1 MTKQHQIFIGI
12 IFFIVIL
19 AACNGSN
26 AAVPTLVP
34 TIVLGDVVQTAVPTV
49 LVEEMEVLETA
60 VALPTVITEP
70 ATTQPEP
77 ATPEPEVGGEPN
89 TVSLTAD
96 NNYGEPDVDSYQLSL
111 RFESTLTGADGSV
124 TNGGIFIE
132 GARDVVNNA
141 STFSATATGTADF
154 GSGQLFSFTQVD
166 EMTYFILP
174 NGSCFATQ
182 GSNPNADLFT
192 VFVADGGILGDLEG
206 AQSGIPPIETVNDVL
221 TNHYVFNETNLDA
234 TDPTTPDVTS
244 VNGDIYLA
252 ADGDYVV
259 RIVMEGQ
266 GSSTLLN
273 GIDGDGAIE
282 YELNYFD
289 FDEPVAITIP
299 EGCTE
304 LPAEGN

>member
-1 MTKQHQIFIGI
+1 MTKQHRFYVGI
-12 IFFIVIL
+12 IFFIVML

-34 TIVLGDVVQTAVPTV
+34 TLVLGDVVPTV
-49 LVEEMEVLETA
+49 QAEEVAVTETA
-60 VALPTVITEP
+60 VVPPT
-70 ATTQPEP
+70 ATTETATAQLET
-77 ATPEPEVGGEPN
+77 ATPEPEVGDTPDII
-89 TVSLTAD
+89 SLNAD
-96 NNYGEPDVDSYQLSL
+96 NNYGEPDVDSYRLSL

-132 GARDVVNNA
+132 GARDVASNA
-141 STFSATATGTADF
+141 STFTATATGTADF
-154 GSGQLFSFTQVD
+154 GSGPLFSFTQVD

-174 NGSCFATQ
+174 NGSCFASQ
-182 GSNPNADLFT
+182 GSSPNADLYT
-192 VFVADGGILGDLEG
+192 IFVADGGILGELEG
-206 AQSGIPPIETVNDVL
+206 AQPGIPPIETVNDVL
-221 TNHYVFNETNLDA
+221 TNHYVFNETNLNAD
-234 TDPTTPDVTS
+234 DPTTPDVTS

-289 FDEPVAITIP
+289 FGEPVAITIP

-304 LPAEGN
+304 LPADGS